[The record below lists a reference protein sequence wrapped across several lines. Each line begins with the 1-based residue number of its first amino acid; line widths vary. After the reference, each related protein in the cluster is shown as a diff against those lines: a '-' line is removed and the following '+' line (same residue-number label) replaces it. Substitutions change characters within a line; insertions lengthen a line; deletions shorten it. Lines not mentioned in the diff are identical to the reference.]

1 MQLHFTKMH
10 GAGNDF
16 IVIDGIHQDLSDI
29 HVAQWRF
36 LADRQFGIGADQIL
50 LIEKPTHPEAD
61 FKYRIINHDGSE
73 VEQCGN
79 GSRCFVRFVREK
91 TLTDKKQIRVE
102 VAHTLLTLSEKEDG
116 LIEVN
121 MGPPILDFSTI
132 PFIPSSLQTQ
142 RIHDASCFLLPTPAG
157 DVWITPVSMGNPH
170 AVQIVTQLDDA
181 SVKTLGPIIEHHASF
196 PQRVNAGFMQILDR
210 HTIRLRVFERGSG
223 ETLSCGT
230 GACAA
235 VVAGILQDQL
245 DSPVVVHTRGGDL
258 VIEWAYQEH
267 GTSAEVFMTGPAS
280 TVFEGVIT
288 LPDL

>member
-16 IVIDGIHQDLSDI
+16 IVIDGIHQDLSNMSR
-29 HVAQWRF
+29 AQWRF

-50 LIEKPTHPEAD
+50 LIEKPTRPDAE

-91 TLTDKKQIRVE
+91 NLTQKKQIRVE
-102 VAHTLLTLSEKEDG
+102 VAHTLLVLSEKDHG

-121 MGPPILDFSTI
+121 MGAPILDL
-132 PFIPSSLQTQ
+132 PFIPFDPKGLDSQVIGDTVNY
-142 RIHDASCFLLPTPAG
+142 CLPTKEG
-157 DVWITPVSMGNPH
+157 SFWITPVSMGNPH
-170 AVQIVTQLDDA
+170 AVQVVAELEKAPVLLT
-181 SVKTLGPIIEHHASF
+181 GPLIEHHPSF
-196 PQRVNAGFMQILDR
+196 PARVNAGFMQIIDR
-210 HTIRLRVFERGSG
+210 NTIHLRVFERGSG

-235 VVAGILQDQL
+235 AVAGILQGVL
-245 DSPVVVHTRGGDL
+245 DSPVIVHTKGGEL
-258 VIEWAYQEH
+258 LIEWQYATEGKGAH
-267 GTSAEVFMTGPAS
+267 VMMTGPAE
-280 TVFEGVIT
+280 TVFEGKISV
-288 LPDL
+288 PDL

>member
-29 HVAQWRF
+29 SVAQWKF

-50 LIEKPTHPEAD
+50 LIEKPTRTGAD

-91 TLTDKKQIRVE
+91 NLTDKKQIHVE
-102 VAHTLLTLSEKEDG
+102 VAHTLLTLCEKDNG
-116 LIEVN
+116 LVEVN
-121 MGPPILDFSTI
+121 MGAPILEETLI
-132 PFIPSSLQTQ
+132 PFLKDQLKEKVLGQTKQ
-142 RIHDASCFLLPTPAG
+142 YALTINQEDY
-157 DVWITPVSMGNPH
+157 WITPISMGNPH
-170 AVQIVTQLDDA
+170 AVQTVDQLNDFP
-181 SVKTLGPIIEHHASF
+181 VQILGPLIEHHPCF
-196 PQRVNAGFMQILDR
+196 PRRVNAGFMQLVNR
-210 HTIRLRVFERGSG
+210 QTISLRVFERGSG
-223 ETLSCGT
+223 ETMSCGT

-235 VVAGILQDQL
+235 VVAGILQGAL
-245 DSPVVVHTRGGDL
+245 DSPVLVHTRGGDL
-258 VIEWAYQEH
+258 LIAWDFLHQGLSTPVM
-267 GTSAEVFMTGPAS
+267 MTGPAQS
-280 TVFEGVIT
+280 VFEGKID